1 MRPSRHL
8 VPPYLLAFLCAA
20 ELGSIAAAA
29 EKLHLTHSAIS
40 KRVRAL
46 ERTLG
51 VQLFVRGGARLDATP
66 AGRRLYTYASQVVA
80 LERAMQSDMA
90 QARDTAAVAGSAP
103 FGMDAPSL
111 ARPATLYA
119 AIGAPRA
126 HAAAAQSAPMQP
138 LAALVD

>member
-90 QARDTAAVAGSAP
+90 QARDSAP
-103 FGMDAPSL
+103 AGNQAFGLDATPL

-126 HAAAAQSAPMQP
+126 HVAAAPSVPMQP
-138 LAALVD
+138 LAALAD

>member
-8 VPPYLLAFLCAA
+8 VPPYLLAFVCAA

-51 VQLFVRGGARLDATP
+51 VRLFVRGGARLDATT
-66 AGRRLYTYASQVVA
+66 AGRRLYAYASQVVA
-80 LERAMQSDMA
+80 LERALQSDIA
-90 QARDTAAVAGSAP
+90 QAREAGASGQLTDAAPIVPRETLFSA
-103 FGMDAPSL
+103 L
-111 ARPATLYA
+111 
-119 AIGAPRA
+119 GAPRA
-126 HAAAAQSAPMQP
+126 RVPTPMAAEP
-138 LAALVD
+138 LLALAD

>member
-8 VPPYLLAFLCAA
+8 VPPYLLAFACAA

-51 VQLFVRGGARLDATP
+51 VRLFVRGGSRLDATA
-66 AGRRLYTYASQVVA
+66 AGRRLYAYASQVVA
-80 LERAMQSDMA
+80 LERALQSDIA
-90 QARDTAAVAGSAP
+90 QAREAVAAGQQLDEAAP
-103 FGMDAPSL
+103 LVP
-111 ARPATLYA
+111 RETLFA
-119 AIGAPRA
+119 AIGAPRSRVPV
-126 HAAAAQSAPMQP
+126 AAAAEPM
-138 LAALVD
+138 LALAD

>member
-8 VPPYLLAFLCAA
+8 VPPYLLAFLAAA

-51 VQLFVRGGARLDATP
+51 TQLFLRGGARLEPTT
-66 AGRRLYTYASQVVA
+66 AGRRLLTYATQVA
-80 LERAMQSDMA
+80 TLERALQSDLA
-90 QARDTAAVAGSAP
+90 QMRDGQGGEGTPRDASPGATRQPV
-103 FGMDAPSL
+103 FG
-111 ARPATLYA
+111 TLYA
-119 AIGAPRA
+119 QRPRLV
-126 HAAAAQSAPMQP
+126 AAGEPAMA
-138 LAALVD
+138 D

>member
-51 VQLFVRGGARLDATP
+51 VQLFVRGGSRLDATA
-66 AGRRLYTYASQVVA
+66 AGRRLYNYASQVVA
-80 LERAMQSDMA
+80 LEGAMHGDLAQLKDAGAGAGGQSLQME
-90 QARDTAAVAGSAP
+90 TASAP
-103 FGMDAPSL
+103 
-111 ARPATLYA
+111 RATLYA
-119 AIGAPRA
+119 AIGAPHAR
-126 HAAAAQSAPMQP
+126 AAANSPVAMQR
-138 LAALVD
+138 AALVD

>member
-8 VPPYLLAFLCAA
+8 VPPYLLAFLAAA

-51 VQLFVRGGARLDATP
+51 TQLFLRGGARLEPTT
-66 AGRRLYTYASQVVA
+66 AGRRLLTYATQVA
-80 LERAMQSDMA
+80 TLERSLQSDFA
-90 QARDTAAVAGSAP
+90 QVREGQGGEGTARDASLGAARQP
-103 FGMDAPSL
+103 LFT
-111 ARPATLYA
+111 TLYA
-119 AIGAPRA
+119 QRPRLV
-126 HAAAAQSAPMQP
+126 AAAEPAIA
-138 LAALVD
+138 D